1 MMSPNKMPRGRPQT
15 FDREKTLQT
24 AVNSYWADGVEKV
37 SINDICKRAGI
48 SKPGLYREFQS
59 EDGLKS
65 ASLEAYRKII
75 CVPFFEI
82 LKKDQPFID
91 GLEEVLEFFNREK
104 RYVHLRDCPEGC
116 LHLDMFHSRLDF
128 GTATAKKIDDLNKEY
143 FEQLHNWVDRA
154 KDLGEIQEIADTAS
168 LVAFISAQFR
178 SALCFRKTGAA
189 SEEIEKFLRLGF
201 RVLIK

>member
-1 MMSPNKMPRGRPQT
+1 MMSPNKIPRGRPQT

-75 CVPFFEI
+75 CVPFF
-82 LKKDQPFID
+82 
-91 GLEEVLEFFNREK
+91 
-104 RYVHLRDCPEGC
+104 
-116 LHLDMFHSRLDF
+116 
-128 GTATAKKIDDLNKEY
+128 
-143 FEQLHNWVDRA
+143 
-154 KDLGEIQEIADTAS
+154 
-168 LVAFISAQFR
+168 
-178 SALCFRKTGAA
+178 
-189 SEEIEKFLRLGF
+189 
-201 RVLIK
+201 